1 MRRPRSRQ
9 HLRRSKLPPAQ
20 GAQLRG
26 AWVEGSRV
34 RRLLSRL
41 EAGAHAW
48 RGTGLDPRIVEHR
61 PNSQGRRFNEAGG
74 ARGRGHSVFP
84 EAPELD
90 FSRRK
95 DFFHF
100 RAAIEIIRRQ
110 LLNKVADGA
119 RH

>member
-74 ARGRGHSVFP
+74 ARGRGARAGHRGKGCVQ
-84 EAPELD
+84 LCQYVD
-90 FSRRK
+90 GC
-95 DFFHF
+95 DFFF
-100 RAAIEIIRRQ
+100 F
-110 LLNKVADGA
+110 
-119 RH
+119 